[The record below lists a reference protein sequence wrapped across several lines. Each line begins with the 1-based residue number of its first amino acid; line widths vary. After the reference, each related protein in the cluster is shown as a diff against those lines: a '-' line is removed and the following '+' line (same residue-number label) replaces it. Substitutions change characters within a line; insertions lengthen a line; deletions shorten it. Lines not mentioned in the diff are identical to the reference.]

1 MMRQRDLAAMVV
13 PLGRALAAAEQPVL
27 RAHELT
33 IWAYVVLTA
42 LAEQPMRTQAALAHA
57 IGADKTRII
66 GVLDDLQERGLIQR
80 QPDPAD
86 RRVRVLSLT
95 GAGRRV
101 HRSAQA
107 AIQAREDRLLA
118 RLSAADRRGFL
129 RALETLSASSP
140 GNWRTRS
147 IGSPGFGQVPAAPTR
162 PDTV

>member
-33 IWAYVVLTA
+33 MWAYVVLTA
-42 LAEQPMRTQAALAHA
+42 LAEQPTRTQAALAHA

-95 GAGRRV
+95 RAGRRV

-129 RALETLSASSP
+129 RALETLSALSP
-140 GNWRTRS
+140 GELAD
-147 IGSPGFGQVPAAPTR
+147 P
-162 PDTV
+162 

>member
-33 IWAYVVLTA
+33 MWAYVVLTA
-42 LAEQPMRTQAALAHA
+42 LAEQPTRTQAALAHA

-101 HRSAQA
+101 HRSVQA

-118 RLSAADRRGFL
+118 RLSAADRRG
-129 RALETLSASSP
+129 
-140 GNWRTRS
+140 
-147 IGSPGFGQVPAAPTR
+147 VPRGAAARAAPAPAGTAGPQDWAPAPCR
-162 PDTV
+162 RWWG

>member
-1 MMRQRDLAAMVV
+1 MRQRDLAAMVV
-13 PLGRALAAAEQPVL
+13 PLGRALAATEQPVL

-33 IWAYVVLTA
+33 MWAYVVLTA
-42 LAEQPMRTQAALAHA
+42 LAEQPTRTQAALAHA

-129 RALETLSASSP
+129 RALETLSALSP
-140 GNWRTRS
+140 GELAD
-147 IGSPGFGQVPAAPTR
+147 P
-162 PDTV
+162 